1 MSINYRCS
9 SKFLILIK
17 VSAIPIAIL
26 LTKSIGDTLSDIKK
40 VKPILSQQYQY
51 CDNNNSAHTI
61 IIVVV
66 VVVAF
71 VTVAI
76 ISIINII
83 IKHNCIS
90 DMIRSVIMHV
100 VITIEAYNSLLL
112 KSSIQYMT

>member
-1 MSINYRCS
+1 M
-9 SKFLILIK
+9 
-17 VSAIPIAIL
+17 IL

-51 CDNNNSAHTI
+51 CDNNNSAHT